1 MFRKVASEPFGIGLY
16 LLASQFDHS
25 CSPNSTVVFQGREL
39 RVMAERDL
47 EAGESPMGIALKHG
61 VIHEEAATLVPPA
74 IVETPTR
81 PAFTRGKPKYPR
93 SQAGAS
99 MQ

>member
-25 CSPNSTVVFQGREL
+25 CSPNSTVVFHGREL

-47 EAGESPMGIALKHG
+47 EAGE
-61 VIHEEAATLVPPA
+61 
-74 IVETPTR
+74 TPTISYVNILLETEAR
-81 PAFTRGKPKYPR
+81 RAHLRTNWFFTCHCSACLDHK
-93 SQAGAS
+93 
-99 MQ
+99 